1 MRVHIGVCAGVLC
14 VCECIMRVRASMR
27 GEIPMNEWVVRGGL
41 AGIKGVVKYSLN
53 TH

>member
-1 MRVHIGVCAGVLC
+1 MHNAGAYRRMRGR
-14 VCECIMRVRASMR
+14 IMRVRASMR
-27 GEIPMNEWVVRGGL
+27 GEIPLNEWVVRGGL